1 MNTAYLSLGSNLGN
15 RKAQLQEA
23 VRLLQEHPGISNV
36 KISSIY
42 ETAPVGF
49 TEQSAFLNLVVQLET
64 TLSAL
69 ELLDACQEIEQ
80 ALHRERIVRWG
91 PRTVDLDI
99 LLYNHDNMQTERL
112 VIPHPRMQERAFV
125 LVPLR
130 DLMPSLLLPEDVE
143 AQEVA
148 LQKTYSDTNAFLRDN
163 DSSQKL

>member
-1 MNTAYLSLGSNLGN
+1 MNIAYLSLGSNLGD

-23 VRLLQEHPGISNV
+23 VRLLQAHPGISNV

-49 TEQSAFLNLVVQLET
+49 TEQSAFLNLAVRLET
-64 TLSAL
+64 ELSAID
-69 ELLDACQEIEQ
+69 LLDVCQEIEQ
-80 ALHRERIVRWG
+80 ALHRERLVRWG

-99 LLYNHDNMQTERL
+99 LLYNHDNMKTERL

-130 DLMPSLLLPEDVE
+130 ELVPTLILPVDVE
-143 AQEVA
+143 AQE
-148 LQKTYSDTNAFLRDN
+148 LRLWKTYSDTNAFIYDN
-163 DSSQKL
+163 DSSQEL

>member
-1 MNTAYLSLGSNLGN
+1 MNIAYLSLGSNLGD
-15 RKAQLQEA
+15 RQARLREA
-23 VRLLQEHPGISNV
+23 VQLLQEHPSIFSV

-42 ETAPVGF
+42 ETAPVGY
-49 TEQSAFLNLVVQLET
+49 TEQGAFLNLAVQLET

-80 ALHRERIVRWG
+80 ALHRERLIRWG

-99 LLYNHDNMQTERL
+99 LLYNQDDIETERL

-130 DLMPSLLLPEDVE
+130 ELLPALPLSEDVE
-143 AQEVA
+143 TQEVVVW
-148 LQKTYSDTNAFLRDN
+148 KTFNNTAAFLCDT
-163 DSSQKL
+163 D